1 MRGGT
6 DEEVLE
12 FIVMNPTLHCCPD
25 VRIQPETVT
34 FEPSNRRVSV
44 SVTALTDDIQE
55 LTENVTLMFDISQ
68 SGLRTARGDPSQATV
83 SINDTTESECAQWG
97 IRHAEVTG
105 GT

>member
-6 DEEVLE
+6 NEEVLE
-12 FIVMNPTLHCCPD
+12 FIVMNLTLHCCPD
-25 VRIQPETVT
+25 VSIQPETVT

-68 SGLRTARGDPSQATV
+68 VGLRTAPGDPSQATV
-83 SINDTTESECAQWG
+83 SITDATESECVW
-97 IRHAEVTG
+97 
-105 GT
+105 